1 MSNKAVAVSDA
12 FVSETIESL
21 FQLSKEYARETK
33 NPLGPS
39 RNLLVLTT
47 VEIDS
52 DNEANQRK
60 LPKKADRPLQGRNH
74 HINLISCS
82 GYYAFPL
89 LRRN

>member
-1 MSNKAVAVSDA
+1 MSNEAVVVSDA

-52 DNEANQRK
+52 DNEAN
-60 LPKKADRPLQGRNH
+60 
-74 HINLISCS
+74 
-82 GYYAFPL
+82 
-89 LRRN
+89 